1 MVFDSIIHSI
11 LLIDIKKN
19 AQAVNNSMFELIS
32 SKEEKAFKYLDLD
45 SVMKVLQQYLIQG
58 SVDTKVAVLKW
69 IHHLFTQA
77 ENEVHYRHQIMKMIE
92 LFEIIVNNFLPLQ
105 MSTHANSLFPVLFE
119 TLSNNSDEVV
129 IQGLTVLAEIV
140 NSTNKSKGK

>member
-1 MVFDSIIHSI
+1 
-11 LLIDIKKN
+11 
-19 AQAVNNSMFELIS
+19 MFELIS
-32 SKEEKAFKYLDLD
+32 SKEEKERAFQYLDLD

-58 SVDTKVAVLKW
+58 SVDTKVAVLQW

-77 ENEVHYRHQIMKMIE
+77 ENEVISMCNLTRERKIKWKYNCIC
-92 LFEIIVNNFLPLQ
+92 FQ
-105 MSTHANSLFPVLFE
+105 MSTHAISLYPVLFE

-140 NSTNKSKGK
+140 NCTNKPKGTAHE

>member
-1 MVFDSIIHSI
+1 MT
-11 LLIDIKKN
+11 DIKKT
-19 AQAVNNSMFELIS
+19 AQAVNLNMFGLIS
-32 SKEEKAFKYLDLD
+32 SKEEKERAFQYLDLD

-58 SVDTKVAVLKW
+58 SVDTKVAVLQW

-77 ENEVHYRHQIMKMIE
+77 ENEVISISKWINLKILGQI
-92 LFEIIVNNFLPLQ
+92 NSPLDFRFK
-105 MSTHANSLFPVLFE
+105 MSTHAISLYPVLFE

-140 NSTNKSKGK
+140 NCTNKSKGIVKCLHG